1 MDKNIKLCLLLL
13 IFAISFVGC
22 SSGKSVPQPTESRDL
37 APVVKETDINSL
49 SAAQSTES
57 RDRTPDVKETDI
69 DSLSVAKSQKSRI
82 IAPDVGDMDGVSL
95 GVSNRTFAFDL
106 YQALRDENGNL
117 FFSPYSI
124 SAALAMMYAGAR
136 GETKL
141 QIKKVLSYSLPQ
153 ERLHPAF
160 NALDQTLANR
170 GQGGERKDGEGFRL
184 NIVNAIWGQEGHE
197 FLSEYLDT
205 LALNYDAGIQLVD
218 FVADPEGSRKSI
230 NEWVSEQTEDRID
243 ELIPSGAIHELTRLV
258 LTNAMYFN
266 AGWEFPFPERSTEIG
281 KFYLLAGDPVE
292 VPMMSQV
299 EEFGYGAGEGYQ
311 AVELPYSMRELSMV
325 IIVPDLDRFEDF
337 ESRMNQEIVDNIIN
351 TLEQR
356 KIDLKMPKFEFKQN
370 FDLAK
375 PLAAMG
381 MPSVFSVDA
390 DFSGMDG
397 TRDLLIWD
405 VVHQAFVS
413 VDEAGTEAAAAT
425 SLGFILL
432 GGSIEEPILMK
443 IDRPF
448 IFLIRDIETDTILF
462 LGRVLDPR

>member
-1 MDKNIKLCLLLL
+1 
-13 IFAISFVGC
+13 
-22 SSGKSVPQPTESRDL
+22 
-37 APVVKETDINSL
+37 VKETDINSL
-49 SAAQSTES
+49 RATQSTES
-57 RDRTPDVKETDI
+57 RDTTPDVKETDI
-69 DSLSVAKSQKSRI
+69 NFISVAKSQKSRI
-82 IAPDVGDMDGVSL
+82 ISPDVGDIDGFSL
-95 GVSNRTFAFDL
+95 GISNRTFAFDL
-106 YQALRDENGNL
+106 YQALRDEDGNL

-124 SAALAMMYAGAR
+124 SAALMMTYAGAR
-136 GETKL
+136 GETEL

-153 ERLHPAF
+153 DRLHPAY

-170 GQGGERKDGEGFRL
+170 GEGAQGKDGQEFRL
-184 NIVNAIWGQEGHE
+184 IIVNAIWGQEGHE

-205 LALNYDAGIQLVD
+205 LALNYDAGLQLVD
-218 FVADPEGSRKSI
+218 FVADPKGSRKSI
-230 NEWVSEQTEDRID
+230 NEWISEQTEGRID
-243 ELIPSGAIHELTRLV
+243 ELIPSGAINGLTRLV
-258 LTNAMYFN
+258 LTNAIYFD
-266 AGWEFPFPERSTEIG
+266 ADWEFPFPERSTEIG

-381 MPSVFSVDA
+381 MPSAFSVDA

-425 SLGFILL
+425 MSAIGLA
-432 GGSIEEPILMK
+432 GGPIEEPIKLK
-443 IDRPF
+443 INQPF

-462 LGRVLDPR
+462 LGRMLDPR